1 MKKTNKQIIIFSL
14 AGLLL
19 VSSIAIPTIINNKS
33 NSNESSLISSIDNNK
48 GINLVVKSIQ
58 SENDYGSQEITYTV
72 TPSFYAGQII
82 YKLNYFNDDT
92 PLEDN
97 ILSILHD
104 VENNKLTITCLKPF
118 LKQIVLTLYAET
130 NESVF
135 ATLKI
140 DFIERIT
147 PSYSL
152 LAEDNKPLKV
162 NTTVNTTGGSI
173 EVDKTVKNEKLIF
186 NKDFITKAN
195 NYLRLDS
202 YNIENYESNAYTVKQ
217 KATKYKSSSGKSLYE
232 QETTLVSSTLST
244 LDPESFT
251 NFTYESFIYSI
262 TAKLNIKCFN
272 LAGMRGVS
280 ENQTDSFNYTMKLKN
295 ITSAHLN
302 DLFNGTNPVFDYSCS
317 INGTSYSTSLPLKLE
332 NVQAKDISM
341 SINSI
346 MF

>member
-1 MKKTNKQIIIFSL
+1 MKKTNKKIIIFSL
-14 AGLLL
+14 VGLLL
-19 VSSIAIPTIINNKS
+19 ASSIAIPTIINNS
-33 NSNESSLISSIDNNK
+33 NRNESNLVSSIDNNK

-58 SENDYGSQEITYTV
+58 SDNDYGTQEITYTV

-82 YKLNYFNDDT
+82 YKLNYFNDDA
-92 PLEDN
+92 PLEED
-97 ILSILHD
+97 IFSILHD

-118 LKQIVLTLYAET
+118 LKQIILTLYAET

-140 DFIERIT
+140 DFIERLT

-152 LAEDNKPLKV
+152 IAEDNKPLKV
-162 NTTVNTTGGSI
+162 NTTVNTRGGSI
-173 EVDKTVKNEKLIF
+173 DVDKTVKNEKLIF

-202 YNIENYESNAYTVKQ
+202 YNIENYESNAYSVKQ
-217 KATKYKSSSGKSLYE
+217 KATKYKSTSGKSLYE

-272 LAGMRGVS
+272 
-280 ENQTDSFNYTMKLKN
+280 YY
-295 ITSAHLN
+295 I
-302 DLFNGTNPVFDYSCS
+302 LFSH
-317 INGTSYSTSLPLKLE
+317 IL
-332 NVQAKDISM
+332 
-341 SINSI
+341 
-346 MF
+346 

>member
-1 MKKTNKQIIIFSL
+1 MKKTNKKIIIFSL
-14 AGLLL
+14 VGLLL
-19 VSSIAIPTIINNKS
+19 ASSVAIPTIIKN
-33 NSNESSLISSIDNNK
+33 NSNPNESNLVSSIDNNK

-58 SENDYGSQEITYTV
+58 SDNGYGTQEITYTV

-82 YKLNYFNDDT
+82 YKLNYLNDA
-92 PLEDN
+92 PLEED

-118 LKQIVLTLYAET
+118 LKQIILTLYAET

-140 DFIERIT
+140 DFIERLT

-186 NKDFITKAN
+186 NKGFITKAN

-217 KATKYKSSSGKSLYE
+217 KATKYKSTSGKSLYE

-251 NFTYESFIYSI
+251 DFTYESFIYSI

-280 ENQTDSFNYTMKLKN
+280 ENQTDAFNYTMKLKN

-317 INGTSYSTSLPLKLE
+317 INGTSYSTSLPLKLG

>member
-1 MKKTNKQIIIFSL
+1 MKKTNKKIIIFSL
-14 AGLLL
+14 VGLLL
-19 VSSIAIPTIINNKS
+19 ASSIAIPTIINNS
-33 NSNESSLISSIDNNK
+33 NRNESNLVSSIDNNK

-58 SENDYGSQEITYTV
+58 SDNDYGTQEITYTV

-82 YKLNYFNDDT
+82 YKLNYLNDDA
-92 PLEDN
+92 PLEEN
-97 ILSILHD
+97 IFSILHD

-118 LKQIVLTLYAET
+118 LKQIILTLYAET

-140 DFIERIT
+140 DFIERLT

-217 KATKYKSSSGKSLYE
+217 KATKYKSTSGKSLYE

-262 TAKLNIKCFN
+262 TAK
-272 LAGMRGVS
+272 
-280 ENQTDSFNYTMKLKN
+280 
-295 ITSAHLN
+295 
-302 DLFNGTNPVFDYSCS
+302 
-317 INGTSYSTSLPLKLE
+317 
-332 NVQAKDISM
+332 
-341 SINSI
+341 
-346 MF
+346 

>member
-1 MKKTNKQIIIFSL
+1 MKKTNKKIIIFSL
-14 AGLLL
+14 VGLLL
-19 VSSIAIPTIINNKS
+19 ASSVAIPTIIKN
-33 NSNESSLISSIDNNK
+33 NSNPNESNLVSSIDNNK

-58 SENDYGSQEITYTV
+58 SDNDYGTKEITYTV

-82 YKLNYFNDDT
+82 YKLNYLNDA
-92 PLEDN
+92 PLEED

-118 LKQIVLTLYAET
+118 LKQIILTLYAET

-140 DFIERIT
+140 DFIERLT

-186 NKDFITKAN
+186 NKGFITKAN

-217 KATKYKSSSGKSLYE
+217 KATKYKSTSGKSLYE

-251 NFTYESFIYSI
+251 DFTYESFIYSI

-280 ENQTDSFNYTMKLKN
+280 ENQTDAFNYTMKLKN

-302 DLFNGTNPVFDYSCS
+302 ELFNGTNPVFDYSCS
-317 INGTSYSTSLPLKLE
+317 INGTSYSTSLPLKLG

>member
-1 MKKTNKQIIIFSL
+1 MKKTNKKIIIFSL
-14 AGLLL
+14 VGLLL
-19 VSSIAIPTIINNKS
+19 ASSVAIPTIIKN
-33 NSNESSLISSIDNNK
+33 NSNPNESNLVSSIDNNK

-58 SENDYGSQEITYTV
+58 SDNDYGTQEITYTV

-82 YKLNYFNDDT
+82 YKLNYLNDA
-92 PLEDN
+92 PLEED

-118 LKQIVLTLYAET
+118 LKQIILTLYAET

-140 DFIERIT
+140 DFIERLT

-186 NKDFITKAN
+186 NKGFITKAN

-202 YNIENYESNAYTVKQ
+202 YNIENYESNAYMVKQ
-217 KATKYKSSSGKSLYE
+217 KATKYKSTSGKSLYE

-251 NFTYESFIYSI
+251 DFTYESFIYSI

-280 ENQTDSFNYTMKLKN
+280 ENQTDAFNYTMKLKN

-302 DLFNGTNPVFDYSCS
+302 ELFNGTNPVFDYSCS
-317 INGTSYSTSLPLKLE
+317 INGTSYSTSLPLKLG

>member
-1 MKKTNKQIIIFSL
+1 MKKTNKKIIIFSL
-14 AGLLL
+14 VGLLL
-19 VSSIAIPTIINNKS
+19 ASSVAIPTIIKN
-33 NSNESSLISSIDNNK
+33 NSNPNESNLVSSIDNNK

-58 SENDYGSQEITYTV
+58 SDNDYGTQEITYTV

-82 YKLNYFNDDT
+82 YKLNYLNDA
-92 PLEDN
+92 PLEED

-118 LKQIVLTLYAET
+118 LKQIILTLYAET

-140 DFIERIT
+140 DFIERLT

-186 NKDFITKAN
+186 NKGFITKAN

-217 KATKYKSSSGKSLYE
+217 KATKYKSTSGKSLYE

-251 NFTYESFIYSI
+251 DFTYESFIYSI

-280 ENQTDSFNYTMKLKN
+280 ENQTDAFNYTMKLKN

-302 DLFNGTNPVFDYSCS
+302 ELFNGTNPVFDYSCS
-317 INGTSYSTSLPLKLE
+317 INETSYSTSLPLKLG

>member
-1 MKKTNKQIIIFSL
+1 MKKTNKKIIIFSL
-14 AGLLL
+14 VGLLL
-19 VSSIAIPTIINNKS
+19 ASSIAIPTIINNS
-33 NSNESSLISSIDNNK
+33 NHNESNLVSSIDNNK

-58 SENDYGSQEITYTV
+58 SDNDYGTQEITYTV

-82 YKLNYFNDDT
+82 YKLNYLNDDA
-92 PLEDN
+92 PLEED
-97 ILSILHD
+97 IFSILHD

-118 LKQIVLTLYAET
+118 LKQIILTLYAET

-140 DFIERIT
+140 DFIERLT
-147 PSYSL
+147 PSHSL
-152 LAEDNKPLKV
+152 IAEDNKPLKV

-202 YNIENYESNAYTVKQ
+202 YNIENYESNAYSVKQ
-217 KATKYKSSSGKSLYE
+217 KATKYKSTSGKSLYE

-262 TAKLNIKCFN
+262 TARLSIKCYN

-280 ENQTDSFNYTMKLKN
+280 ENQANEFYYTMKLKN

-302 DLFNGTNPVFDYSCS
+302 ELFNGTNPVFDYSCS
-317 INGTSYSTSLPLKLE
+317 INGTSYSTSLPLKLG

-341 SINSI
+341 SISSI

>member
-1 MKKTNKQIIIFSL
+1 MRKTNKKIIIFSL
-14 AGLLL
+14 VGLLL
-19 VSSIAIPTIINNKS
+19 ASSVAIPTIIKN
-33 NSNESSLISSIDNNK
+33 NSNPNESNLVSSIDNNK

-58 SENDYGSQEITYTV
+58 SDNDYGTQEITYTV

-82 YKLNYFNDDT
+82 YKLNYLNDA
-92 PLEDN
+92 PLEED

-118 LKQIVLTLYAET
+118 LKQIILTLYAET

-140 DFIERIT
+140 DFIERLT

-186 NKDFITKAN
+186 NKGFITKAN

-202 YNIENYESNAYTVKQ
+202 YNIENYESNAYMVKQ
-217 KATKYKSSSGKSLYE
+217 KATKYKSTSGKSLYE

-251 NFTYESFIYSI
+251 DFTYESFIYSI

-280 ENQTDSFNYTMKLKN
+280 ENQTDAFNYTMKLKN

-317 INGTSYSTSLPLKLE
+317 INGTSYSTSLPLKLG

>member
-1 MKKTNKQIIIFSL
+1 MRKTNKKIIIFSL
-14 AGLLL
+14 VGLLL
-19 VSSIAIPTIINNKS
+19 ASSVAIPTIIKNNSNPNKS
-33 NSNESSLISSIDNNK
+33 NLVSSIDNNK
-48 GINLVVKSIQ
+48 GINLAVKSIQ
-58 SENDYGSQEITYTV
+58 SDNDYGTQEITYTV

-82 YKLNYFNDDT
+82 YKLNYLNDA
-92 PLEDN
+92 PLEED

-118 LKQIVLTLYAET
+118 LKQIILTLYAET

-140 DFIERIT
+140 DFIERLT

-186 NKDFITKAN
+186 NKGFITKAN

-217 KATKYKSSSGKSLYE
+217 KATKYKSTSGKSLYE

-251 NFTYESFIYSI
+251 DFTYESFIYSI

-280 ENQTDSFNYTMKLKN
+280 ENQTDAFNYTMKLKN

-302 DLFNGTNPVFDYSCS
+302 ELFNGTNPVFDYSCS
-317 INGTSYSTSLPLKLE
+317 INGTSYSTSLPLKLG